1 MKFITDYFKNK
12 NLNKIKKKISK
23 LQEQAVQWQRNG
35 NLREYAFVTKE
46 IDDLVKS
53 LEEQDVNKEKLSYTP
68 PERDFVDYDGMG
80 NQGRFPAGK
89 K

>member
-1 MKFITDYFKNK
+1 MKFITDYFKNRK
-12 NLNKIKKKISK
+12 INKIKKDINR

-46 IDDLVKS
+46 IDELVKT
-53 LEEQDVNKEKLSYTP
+53 LEEQLDNKESLSYNKVDT
-68 PERDFVDYDGMG
+68 DFVDYDGMG
-80 NQGRFPAGK
+80 NQGRFPTGK

>member
-1 MKFITDYFKNK
+1 MKFITDYFKNRK
-12 NLNKIKKKISK
+12 INKIKKDINR

-46 IDDLVKS
+46 IDELVKT
-53 LEEQDVNKEKLSYTP
+53 LEEQLDNKERLSYNKADT
-68 PERDFVDYDGMG
+68 DFVDYDGMG
-80 NQGRFPAGK
+80 NQGRFPTGK